1 MSLYNDELDGGI
13 GVARQSRADE
23 VALTCTTEAAR
34 KAIVIAAIR
43 TNLIASI
50 LQLVW

>member
-23 VALTCTTEAAR
+23 
-34 KAIVIAAIR
+34 AIPSGPDVEVMQ
-43 TNLIASI
+43 NVPDLGQNGSWD
-50 LQLVW
+50 LFM